1 MTRPAKKIAERRT
14 LDAVLAA
21 LAMCP
26 DQEPQ
31 DGEAP
36 DFTMFVSGRLIGVE
50 ITEFSSGDV
59 LEDGNLRR
67 AVESEWERLKL
78 AGDAFRREDPEL
90 REVNV
95 GLMFKAKVPPRQD
108 HAGSHV

>member
-67 AVESEWERLKL
+67 AVESEWERLSSP
-78 AGDAFRREDPEL
+78 AMRSGARIPNCARSMSD
-90 REVNV
+90 
-95 GLMFKAKVPPRQD
+95 
-108 HAGSHV
+108 